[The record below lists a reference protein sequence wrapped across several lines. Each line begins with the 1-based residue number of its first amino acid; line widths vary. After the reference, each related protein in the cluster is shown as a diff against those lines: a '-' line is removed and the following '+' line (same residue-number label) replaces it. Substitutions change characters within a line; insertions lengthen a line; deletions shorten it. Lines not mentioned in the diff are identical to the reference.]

1 MADTA
6 SDEVFERVRDEYMP
20 GIYDEIRQLAQRK
33 SGGPELRPLDVF
45 RAFEEYFAGLP
56 RGGGAGQ
63 ALSGFIHEHIFL
75 LSALF
80 LTITF
85 GLFGLYH
92 GEEDEVSSFL
102 DIAKIFAGAV
112 VGGAA
117 GSTVASMTRRRSG
130 GQPGR

>member
-1 MADTA
+1 MAVDK
-6 SDEVFERVRDEYMP
+6 SDAIFERVRDEYMP
-20 GIYDEIRQLAQRK
+20 TIYRDIRRRAEAK
-33 SGGPELRPLDVF
+33 SEGGELEPTIVF

-56 RGGGAGQ
+56 RGGRTASSFLQ
-63 ALSGFIHEHIFL
+63 ENTFL

-80 LTITF
+80 LTIVF

-92 GEEDEVSSFL
+92 GDEDEVSSFL

-117 GSTVASMTRRRSG
+117 GGTIATAARRRSG
-130 GQPGR
+130 GGGQG

>member
-1 MADTA
+1 MPNDG
-6 SDEVFERVRDEYMP
+6 SDAVFERVRDEYMP
-20 GIYDEIRQLAQRK
+20 PVYDEIRQLAQRK
-33 SGGPELRPLDVF
+33 CGGNELRPLEVF

-56 RGGGAGQ
+56 RGGRQ
-63 ALSGFIHEHIFL
+63 VSSFFQEHIFL

-80 LTITF
+80 LTIVF

-117 GSTVASMTRRRSG
+117 GSSVASMSRRKAGRSG
-130 GQPGR
+130 APQ

>member
-1 MADTA
+1 MV
-6 SDEVFERVRDEYMP
+6 SDKSDAVFERVRDEYMP
-20 GIYDEIRQLAQRK
+20 AVFKEVRRRAEAK
-33 SGGPELRPLDVF
+33 SEGGELEPTIVF
-45 RAFEEYFAGLP
+45 RAFEEYFSGLP
-56 RGGGAGQ
+56 RGGRSASSFLQ
-63 ALSGFIHEHIFL
+63 DNTFL

-80 LTITF
+80 LTIIF

-117 GSTVASMTRRRSG
+117 GSTMASAARRRG
-130 GQPGR
+130 GGGGTSA

>member
-1 MADTA
+1 MADKA
-6 SDEVFERVRDEYMP
+6 SDAVFDRVRDEYMP
-20 GIYDEIRQLAQRK
+20 PVYEEIRQMAQRK
-33 SGGPELRPLDVF
+33 CGGNELRPLEVF

-56 RGGGAGQ
+56 RGGRQ
-63 ALSGFIHEHIFL
+63 MSGFVQEHIFL

-117 GSTVASMTRRRSG
+117 GSTVASMARRRSG
-130 GQPGR
+130 TGPK